1 MKAWINTLRS
11 PRPSSDLEEIL
22 QRSAA
27 FFRAEQAK
35 DLQGVIAEKIE
46 ELRHY
51 DVLGMDRVAA
61 ILMWGRSGSLLLS
74 SYLDS
79 HEDVLLL
86 PETYGQKLYEFFERH
101 RSLPLRDKL
110 LAYPALEPEYPK
122 FFDGPFAISR
132 AQYYAAVEAIVAS
145 HGNWPADFLE
155 SRRAFFLFV
164 HIAYNMALGRRPA
177 TPNPLI
183 VYSQHV
189 WNNVAAK
196 HLVDDFPQAKFI
208 HTIRDPISS
217 CDGVFHYHFT
227 YVEKHI
233 PAQDFLPMIPYLAV
247 YCVLNK
253 DCPHP
258 GMESRTRTI
267 RFEDLHRDAAETIRD
282 LSDWLGLERRAS
294 LLDSTFNGIPYVVA
308 RDGKAWS
315 GPRLEQVQR
324 RSSNLSRKDQALLF
338 ASLYENFAEWNYPC
352 PKLFGSRIVRLVVFL
367 SLFLLPTK
375 MEIKAIRAVFKCR
388 ILPAARHGNL
398 SPALRALFGI
408 MLCRLKIIWRLMPLF
423 AARITG
429 GTTLLQVIHKR
440 QPLEPRDAAAM
451 VASIET

>member
-1 MKAWINTLRS
+1 MTPWIDTLRS
-11 PRPSSDLEEIL
+11 PKPSSDLEEIRL
-22 QRSAA
+22 RSTAL
-27 FFRAEQAK
+27 FRAEQSQ
-35 DLQGVIAEKIE
+35 DLQGLIAEKIS

-74 SYLDS
+74 SYLDG

-122 FFDGPFAISR
+122 FFEGPFAISST
-132 AQYYAAVEAIVAS
+132 QYYAAVRAIVES
-145 HGNWPADFLE
+145 YGNWPADFLE

-177 TPNPLI
+177 TGNPLI

-189 WNNVAAK
+189 WDDVAAK
-196 HLVDDFPQAKFI
+196 NLVDDFPQAKFI

-217 CDGVFHYHFT
+217 CDGVFHFHFSH
-227 YVEKHI
+227 VEKHI
-233 PAQDFLPMIPYLAV
+233 PAQAFLPMVPYLAV
-247 YCVLNK
+247 YCVMNK

-282 LSDWLGLERRAS
+282 LSDWLGIERRAS

-308 RDGKAWS
+308 RDGNAWS

-338 ASLYENFAEWNYPC
+338 ASMYENFADWNYAC
-352 PKLFGSRIVRLVVFL
+352 PRLFGNRLVRFLVFI

-375 MEIKAIRAVFKCR
+375 MEIKAMRAVFRCR
-388 ILPAARHGNL
+388 VWPAARRGNL
-398 SPALRALFGI
+398 SPALRALLGI
-408 MLCRLKIIWRLMPLF
+408 ALCRLKIVWRLVSLF
-423 AARITG
+423 SIRIVG
-429 GTTLLQVIHKR
+429 RTTLLQVDHKKH
-440 QPLEPRDAAAM
+440 PLKRHDAATLA
-451 VASIET
+451 ASNET